1 MVKKIVTFAILLGS
15 MVNCSTAFADT
26 KVAVVD
32 IQKIVNSSNQIKALK
47 KEQDAKKKEI
57 AQFIK
62 KAGEEIKK
70 QPDLAK
76 KKALAEKYDKELADK
91 QSANAKTYKAKFEA
105 ADKNISDTIANQAKA
120 QGYDV
125 VFAKGV
131 VLYGGDDITES
142 VLKVVK

>member
-1 MVKKIVTFAILLGS
+1 MVKKIVTFVILLSS
-15 MVNCSTAFADT
+15 MITSSVVFAET

-32 IQKIVNSSNQIKALK
+32 VQKVVNNSNQIKALK
-47 KEQDAKKKEI
+47 KEQEAKKKEI

-91 QSANAKTYKAKFEA
+91 QAANAKAYKAKAEA
-105 ADKNISDTIANQAKA
+105 VDKNISSAIANQAKA

-125 VFAKGV
+125 VFTKGV
-131 VLYGGDDITES
+131 VLYGADDITES
-142 VLKVVK
+142 IMRVIK

>member
-1 MVKKIVTFAILLGS
+1 M
-15 MVNCSTAFADT
+15 N
-26 KVAVVD
+26 
-32 IQKIVNSSNQIKALK
+32 NSNQIKALK
-47 KEQDAKKKEI
+47 KEQEAKKKEI

-76 KKALAEKYDKELADK
+76 KKALAEKYDKELASK
-91 QSANAKTYKAKFEA
+91 QAANAKAYKTKADA

-120 QGYDV
+120 QGYNF

-142 VLKVVK
+142 ILKVVK